1 MWLAASQETL
11 HRLIDELERSAGE
24 AAARDF
30 DATPSMTPWT
40 CAWHLREGPAARS
53 PRHVGQAVDEMV
65 GKPVE
70 TLVFELAEP
79 DAIGGVADVEVEHGP
94 DQGEAAGLAGEAA
107 DHLGAPFDLA

>member
-30 DATPSMTPWT
+30 GATTSMTPWT

-65 GKPVE
+65 GKAIP
-70 TLVFELAEP
+70 LRH
-79 DAIGGVADVEVEHGP
+79 DA
-94 DQGEAAGLAGEAA
+94 
-107 DHLGAPFDLA
+107 